1 MSDSTARKVQPF
13 TISTKLSL
21 PKYSLDFPGESCQGI
36 SIAALDNCGL
46 HKNLNESVSLYL
58 ARSSPVPAGDGF
70 KSTSPIEGVV
80 THEDRLNCNSLS
92 RSIKKITLSNWQG
105 EPGPGEQHGML
116 GGSPHT
122 SSERNCNNNNC
133 RTGKAQ
139 FKVFLKKEGGI
150 EEEKQE
156 VRKLQ
161 VGSRSSAAAPLHMI
175 AESAASASW
184 KEGVKNTQAS
194 EVVGLKFGSQSS
206 PGLENL
212 CSKSPL
218 TAQFSRDM
226 LQAEKWVQ
234 GKLLDL
240 KDGCSIQEW
249 GRMAQTL
256 QRDMKDFDNTMIKL
270 NQMGEQLMV
279 RPNHS
284 MEIARRLQS
293 LQEQWQLL
301 KQMATNQNKPVGG
314 LRSLQEFNQ
323 KAEQLEAWIR
333 QKEEKPVLSILLQE
347 NADKIQLTRRILDLK
362 QEQQQFQA
370 LHEEINSLAHK
381 LEKQGKSESR
391 SIMARRKHLNKR
403 WLQVQGI
410 LKEHFETLQLALEVA
425 AFLQQ
430 ADVFLGAIRAK
441 WRSLCGLGKQREPEP
456 NPDLDVRDL
465 ASQVMMLDV
474 TVSQLTSLHPS
485 LVAWVSLKHQ
495 DVKESWAQ
503 LQQLLRSE
511 KPPLVALRR
520 RTIDSPSSDH
530 EITPSRSSPGREA
543 GEKTVW
549 KAHKDILE
557 SMAEHLR
564 DPEGNSDSPRRED
577 IASDNKRRRKLLRQ
591 ANTSEDPP
599 QPKKAHPQDFCQVAD
614 GKLQEL
620 LHTDCRWSPQMDNA
634 LEELEEL
641 WEELKRKHQEN
652 GAALREIDTALKLV
666 GELEEAESWLGTT
679 VGFLSA
685 PRAKKKPA
693 DLHGDLKN
701 IGTLENQAG
710 VWSIKLRALQEKIR
724 VESSSE
730 HTAMAMIQRKMERV
744 KERFVYVQDA
754 LRRRASDLRDSL
766 ILIEFLQNV
775 QLEEML
781 SQRNEKQAVPNKLG
795 SQESLQFLIAQ
806 SGQQLSTEDM
816 SRPLEE
822 LQEAVEMLNDV
833 AKEREQANEARKHR
847 ESFPYVEQTFG
858 DCEETGLAWIISH
871 MQTVRDRAERLA
883 EDISQAERS
892 FAMVKSEGD
901 LLELE
906 RLLERQK
913 EIESDMS
920 KLAKD
925 MEKLEN
931 AVIQQQENYLLQI
944 SHESR
949 RILEILESWKDL
961 QKLVLQNAL
970 HGQQASHLRQFFRD
984 YLAII
989 SWTEDTRAQ
998 IFSESSSTH
1007 GLTEAQWKEIE
1018 NNMEAKFKEFED
1030 LATAGWKLIA
1040 EEHFLSETIKER
1052 LEELQSMLG
1061 WVMVRWQAQSSQKD
1075 ADNEKNGQESRDG
1088 ILNKTQIK
1096 VHPET
1101 CVSGANDTL
1110 SMCVAES
1117 PVLTPG
1123 SLKNGSAAQNYE
1135 RKGSSMSTA
1144 ILSTID
1150 VLPVQKQSLKEL
1162 ENHVPAEI
1170 AIPKKTLVLEASETP
1185 VLVLPPPGP
1194 GSLGGTVNLIL
1205 SIGKKEEKEAPENQ
1219 SRISPPLGQEALHK
1233 HSETK
1238 PSTCKTFWK
1247 RCQGFLGSLKRKKR
1261 LPRQHAEEVSTYLQ
1275 VKEKDL
1281 DVVHEGSVSMPQ
1293 TISQIPSQTYSSP
1306 LPRPGWTTTATQTLP
1321 KASSSY
1327 FLQSL
1332 KQKGK
1337 GKTAE
1342 DAQLLTLQGIMG
1354 TELKDLQFGQEKKQS
1369 TSNTWP
1375 PKNRRRAQYLRTSR
1389 NLRNMADDV
1398 KNPLAWVIDSDCDS
1412 IGETAER
1419 HVLLG
1424 QKRGLGSP
1432 QLPTVKLNKCQ
1443 HLSLGSVLSLELP
1456 KDPTILRNV
1465 HETIKVTKE
1474 GLAERKCSNHGCQLA
1489 QGSSDGAKIQE
1500 KITILQKRGLEGQS
1514 EIHQSARS
1522 RDKGGTWF
1530 EEVSANPSYS
1540 RHKAHIVPPC
1550 REDRLSPKNYSSS
1563 GDDFL
1568 DFKQIRLSRISVL
1581 HEQIGWEWDKLAASL
1596 RTTGSSSHVE
1606 AKDPTEQKTS
1616 RMRMKSSPTKHA
1628 SKASYT
1634 TQVKNPL
1641 VNEMPEKENTQSS
1654 MESFV
1659 RITPI
1664 LTPLAIK
1671 SPSKLSV
1678 FEQESIPA
1686 SSKPGSLILTSKG
1699 NVTEGPKSQGLEM
1712 CPPAHELFEEEEEE
1726 LQAIWNNVEKQ
1737 KRNTGTQSITGEKA
1751 DKVQSPD
1758 NYNGKLILTSA
1769 DNILV
1774 AKFKLPTPAQSL
1786 EGGRATSIGLDSKN
1800 SSSQHDWA
1808 SRPFFQKQSERAEAS
1823 PIGSL
1828 QNICHLEPRKL
1839 EDGDRNIGKNPSK
1852 LELQMMEGTLE
1863 RKHLLQAGGKKANC
1877 RSWNSFH
1884 TVLMRQTLC
1893 FYQDKKDT
1901 LKSSAVAF
1909 PLNISGAVCT
1919 LDKEYTKKDNCFTLQ
1934 MKDGSKYLLRAT
1946 TEPLMKEWVIK
1957 LQQNSGVLD
1966 VDYFQSASQAAQEK
1980 TCSVSVI
1987 PGRGVSHFLGLQ
1999 HPFASKNQDAML
2011 LPRSRGKMQLPY
2023 GAHEDPLDTAA
2034 SQTGNVHRS
2043 AIYTTDHS
2051 LKPCSPTESAR
2062 SQETNFFQEEEDCG
2076 LVANK
2081 RRSYSFTSATYQ
2093 KISPLS
2099 VSKEPLGIGSSYSV
2113 TLYIGEQAAAP
2124 SRPRCHSFVA
2134 TAGTS
2139 QDLLGGRS
2147 QGASPRQKNKS
2158 VFRKFFGKKD

>member
-21 PKYSLDFPGESCQGI
+21 PKCSLDFPGESCQGI
-36 SIAALDNCGL
+36 SITALDNSGL

-58 ARSSPVPAGDGF
+58 ARSSPVPTGDGF
-70 KSTSPIEGVV
+70 KSTSPNEGSV

-105 EPGPGEQHGML
+105 EPGPGERHGML
-116 GGSPHT
+116 GGSRHG

-150 EEEKQE
+150 DEEKQE

-161 VGSRSSAAAPLHMI
+161 AGSCSSAAAPLHMT
-175 AESAASASW
+175 ADSAVSALW

-194 EVVGLKFGSQSS
+194 EVVGLKLGTQSS
-206 PGLENL
+206 PRLEDL

-218 TAQFSRDM
+218 TTQFNRDM

-270 NQMGEQLMV
+270 NQMGEQLMI

-284 MEIARRLQS
+284 MEISRRLQS

-333 QKEEKPVLSILLQE
+333 QKEEKPVLAVLLQE

-391 SIMARRKHLNKR
+391 SIMVRRKHLNKR
-403 WLQVQGI
+403 WLQVQAI
-410 LKEHFETLQLALEVA
+410 LKEHYETLQLALEVA

-430 ADVFLGAIRAK
+430 ADVFLGAIHAK
-441 WRSLCGLGKQREPEP
+441 WRSLCGLEKLREAEP
-456 NPDLDVRDL
+456 NLDLDVRDL

-503 LQQLLRSE
+503 LQQLLRNE
-511 KPPLVALRR
+511 KPPLLALRR
-520 RTIDSPSSDH
+520 RMIDSPSSDH
-530 EITPSRSSPGREA
+530 EITASRSSPA

-549 KAHKDILE
+549 KAHKNILE

-564 DPEGNSDSPRRED
+564 DQEGNSDSPRRED

-620 LHTDCRWSPQMDNA
+620 LHTDHRWSPQIDNA

-652 GAALREIDTALKLV
+652 GAALKEIDTALKLV
-666 GELEEAESWLGTT
+666 GELEEAECWLGTT
-679 VGFLSA
+679 VGLLSA
-685 PRAKKKPA
+685 SRAKKKPD
-693 DLHGDLKN
+693 DLHGDLKK
-701 IGTLENQAG
+701 IGTLENQARA
-710 VWSIKLRALQEKIR
+710 WSVKLRTLQEKMQ

-744 KERFVYVQDA
+744 KERFIYVQDA

-781 SQRNEKQAVPNKLG
+781 SQRNEKQGVPNKLG

-816 SRPLEE
+816 NRPLEE

-833 AKEREQANEARKHR
+833 VKEREQANEARTHG
-847 ESFPYVEQTFG
+847 ESFPYFEQTFG
-858 DCEETGLAWIISH
+858 DCKETGLAWIVFH
-871 MQTVRDRAERLA
+871 MQTVRDRAEILA

-906 RLLERQK
+906 RLLKRQK

-961 QKLVLQNAL
+961 QKLVLQNAV
-970 HGQQASHLRQFFRD
+970 HGQQAGHLRQFFRD

-1018 NNMEAKFKEFED
+1018 NNMEAKFKEFEN

-1040 EEHFLSETIKER
+1040 EEHFLSETIRER

-1075 ADNEKNGQESRDG
+1075 ADNKKKVQESQDG
-1088 ILNKTQIK
+1088 IPNKTQVCQIK
-1096 VHPET
+1096 VASET
-1101 CVSGANDTL
+1101 CVSGADDTL
-1110 SMCVAES
+1110 NIRVAES
-1117 PVLTPG
+1117 PLLTPC
-1123 SLKNGSAAQNYE
+1123 SLNNGSAAQNYE
-1135 RKGSSMSTA
+1135 REESSA

-1150 VLPVQKQSLKEL
+1150 VIPMQKQSLKEL

-1170 AIPKKTLVLEASETP
+1170 VIPKKTLILEASETP
-1185 VLVLPPPGP
+1185 VLLVPSPGP
-1194 GSLGGTVNLIL
+1194 SSLGGTVNLIL
-1205 SIGKKEEKEAPENQ
+1205 SIGKKGEKEAPGNE
-1219 SRISPPLGQEALHK
+1219 SRISPTLGQEALHK
-1233 HSETK
+1233 HPETK

-1275 VKEKDL
+1275 MKEKDL
-1281 DVVHEGSVSMPQ
+1281 DVVHESSVSMPR
-1293 TISQIPSQTYSSP
+1293 TISQMPPQTYSSP
-1306 LPRPGWTTTATQTLP
+1306 LPRPGWTTKATQTLT

-1332 KQKGK
+1332 NQKGK
-1337 GKTAE
+1337 GRAAG

-1354 TELKDLQFGQEKKQS
+1354 TELKDLQLGQEKKQS

-1375 PKNRRRAQYLRTSR
+1375 PKNRRTAQYLRTPR
-1389 NLRNMADDV
+1389 NLRNV
-1398 KNPLAWVIDSDCDS
+1398 THYVHNPLVRAIDSDCDS
-1412 IGETAER
+1412 IGETSEG

-1424 QKRGLGSP
+1424 QKRGLSSP
-1432 QLPTVKLNKCQ
+1432 QLQTEKMNTCQ
-1443 HLSLGSVLSLELP
+1443 HLSLGSVLNLQLP
-1456 KDPTILRNV
+1456 KDPTTLRNV
-1465 HETIKVTKE
+1465 QETIKVTKE
-1474 GLAERKCSNHGCQLA
+1474 GLAEKKCANHHCQLA
-1489 QGSSDGAKIQE
+1489 QRSSDGAKIQE

-1522 RDKGGTWF
+1522 KDKGSTWF
-1530 EEVSANPSYS
+1530 EEMSANPSYS
-1540 RHKAHIVPPC
+1540 RHKAHIVAPC
-1550 REDRLSPKNYSSS
+1550 REDRPSPKSHSST

-1581 HEQIGWEWDKLAASL
+1581 HEQIDWEWDKLAASL
-1596 RTTGSSSHVE
+1596 GTTRSSSHVE
-1606 AKDPTEQKTS
+1606 AKDPTEQKAS
-1616 RMRMKSSPTKHA
+1616 RMRMKSSPTKHS

-1634 TQVKNPL
+1634 TQVKTPL
-1641 VNEMPEKENTQSS
+1641 VNEMSEKENIQSS

-1659 RITPI
+1659 RITPT
-1664 LTPLAIK
+1664 LPPLAIK

-1678 FEQESIPA
+1678 FEQQSIPA
-1686 SSKPGSLILTSKG
+1686 SSKPGSLILTCRG
-1699 NVTEGPKSQGLEM
+1699 NVTERPKSQNLEM

-1726 LQAIWNNVEKQ
+1726 LQAIWSNLEKQ
-1737 KRNTGTQSITGEKA
+1737 KRNTGTQSITGKKA
-1751 DKVQSPD
+1751 DKIQSPD
-1758 NYNGKLILTSA
+1758 NSNGKLILKSA

-1774 AKFKLPTPAQSL
+1774 AKFKLPTPAQMLQSL
-1786 EGGRATSIGLDSKN
+1786 EEGRGSSNGLDSKN
-1800 SSSQHDWA
+1800 SPSQCDWA
-1808 SRPFFQKQSERAEAS
+1808 PRPFFQEPSERVEAS
-1823 PIGSL
+1823 SIGSL
-1828 QNICHLEPRKL
+1828 QSTCQLEQRKL
-1839 EDGDRNIGKNPSK
+1839 EDGDRNTGKNPSK

-1934 MKDGSKYLLRAT
+1934 MKDGSKYLLRAL

-1966 VDYFQSASQAAQEK
+1966 VDYFHSASQAAQEK

-1999 HPFASKNQDAML
+1999 PPFASKNQDAVL
-2011 LPRSRGKMQLPY
+2011 LPRSRVKMQLPY
-2023 GAHEDPLDTAA
+2023 GAQEDPAA
-2034 SQTGNVHRS
+2034 SETGNVHRS
-2043 AIYTTDHS
+2043 AGYTTDHS
-2051 LKPCSPTESAR
+2051 LRPCSPTESAK
-2062 SQETNFFQEEEDCG
+2062 SKEPNFCQEEEDCG

-2081 RRSYSFTSATYQ
+2081 RRYSFTSATYQ

-2099 VSKEPLGIGSSYSV
+2099 VSKEPLGVGSSYSV
-2113 TLYIGEQAAAP
+2113 TLYIGEQASAP

-2139 QDLLGGRS
+2139 QDLLGGSS